1 MARAKQASKR
11 KQRRAALPAV
21 GAAGMSLAMAG
32 GASAAVAPTPD
43 LPSTHTALPP
53 AFFLGEEEISDVSL
67 ATFYV
72 LDTENVNLGE
82 RLQVAARGCGGCRGC
97 GGGARG
103 CGGRGCAGVGARCAG
118 VGARCAGVG
127 ARCAGV
133 ARCAVG
139 RCGVGRCAVARCRC
153 GGVGVW
159 GCAGCGC
166 SCTGCAAPCW
176 SWAVTGWVYV
186 C

>member
-11 KQRRAALPAV
+11 KRRKTALPAW
-21 GAAGMSLAMAG
+21 GAAGVSLAMAG

-43 LPSTHTALPP
+43 VPSQHTALHP
-53 AFFLGEEEISDVSL
+53 AFVLGEEEISDVSL

-72 LDTENVNLGE
+72 FDRENVNLGE
-82 RLQVAARGCGGCRGC
+82 RLQLAARGGCGGCRGC
-97 GGGARG
+97 GGA
-103 CGGRGCAGVGARCAG
+103 RGCAGRGCAG

-139 RCGVGRCAVARCRC
+139 RCAVARCAVARCRC
-153 GGVGVW
+153 GCGVGVV

-166 SCTGCAAPCW
+166 SCSGCTGICW
-176 SWAVTGWVYV
+176 TWAFTGWAYV